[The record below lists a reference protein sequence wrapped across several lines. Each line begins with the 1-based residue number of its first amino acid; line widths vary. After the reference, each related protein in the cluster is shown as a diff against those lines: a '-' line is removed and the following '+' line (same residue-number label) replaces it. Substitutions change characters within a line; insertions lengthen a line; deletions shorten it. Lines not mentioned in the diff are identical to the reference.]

1 METDNVTDLT
11 VEILKD
17 IRTELRGLRGD
28 VDGLRGEVNGLRGE
42 MNGLRG
48 DVGELK
54 VEMVG
59 VKREVASLKT
69 GLTEVRDE
77 LHELSEY
84 VQVGFKAVLGQG
96 DRRFL
101 DHEGRLRRL
110 EAHVG
115 LDPGPRGT

>member
-1 METDNVTDLT
+1 MVMETDNVTDVT
-11 VEILKD
+11 VEIRKD
-17 IRTELRGLRGD
+17 IRTERRGLRGD
-28 VDGLRGEVNGLRGE
+28 VDGLRG
-42 MNGLRG
+42 
-48 DVGELK
+48 DVGELT
-54 VEMVG
+54 VEMAG
-59 VKREVASLKT
+59 VKGEVSSLKA

-77 LHELSEY
+77 LHELAQF

-115 LDPGPRGT
+115 LDPRRR